1 MALVSRGECSGV
13 WLSDFNYLCLA
24 GAESAVGLRLY
35 FGGGFCASAVGGLVV
50 VEGAGDGDTAWRSN
64 FYGCRI
70 SDAPDGSSI
79 NLGSGVGILERAD
92 GEGDGGKKKGGSCE
106 ADGEEAF
113 VVIGGATS
121 GSSLK

>member
-1 MALVSRGECSGV
+1 MALVSRGECSRV

-35 FGGGFCASAVGGLVV
+35 FGSGFCTFAVGGLVV
-50 VEGAGDGDTAWRSN
+50 AEGAVDRGTAWRPN

-70 SDAPDGSSI
+70 SDATD
-79 NLGSGVGILERAD
+79 GSGVTLEVRVAILKGAD

-121 GSSLK
+121 GSSLE